1 MISIEDI
8 EKLAKLSRLKLS
20 SEEKEKY
27 RKDMEN
33 ILAYIGQI
41 DKAAPAAGA
50 AKAGDLRNVMREDIH
65 PHDSGIY
72 TDDLIKLA
80 PKSEKNWV
88 KVKKIL

>member
-27 RKDMEN
+27 RKDMDS

-41 DKAAPAAGA
+41 DKVAPTAGA
-50 AKAGDLRNVMREDIH
+50 AKVVDLRNVMREDTH
-65 PHDSGIY
+65 AHESAIY